1 MATRR
6 RIVIIW
12 GLGSF
17 EEVRLYALT
26 EESGVRFPNPKT
38 EHARKEWAFLA
49 PSALLLG
56 TVLTLAGCGFGSTPS
71 GQEDPEE
78 LPAAALATF
87 EVLGETFT
95 VLVENGQTVT
105 DLYALQSGASNK
117 SIPSGPLLAGPGPE
131 DYNLPWSWHLDPK
144 LTSMT
149 NIVDGSCD
157 AGRPASIEEDLAAW
171 LAVGRYCPSDANLV
185 ALIAAPG

>member
-6 RIVIIW
+6 RIVIIL
-12 GLGSF
+12 GLGRL
-17 EEVRLYALT
+17 EEVGLYALT
-26 EESGVRFPNPKT
+26 EESRVRFPHPKT
-38 EHARKEWAFLA
+38 EHYRKEWASPA
-49 PSALLLG
+49 PPTLLLL
-56 TVLTLAGCGFGSTPS
+56 TVVTLAGCGLGSTAS
-71 GQEDPEE
+71 GPEDPEE

-95 VLVENGQTVT
+95 VLVEKQQTIA
-105 DLYALQSGASNK
+105 DLYALQSGTSDK

-144 LTSMT
+144 LTAMT

-157 AGRPASIEEDLAAW
+157 AGRPTSVEEDLAAW
-171 LAVGRYCPSDANLV
+171 LAVGRYCPSNADLV
-185 ALIAAPG
+185 TLVAAPG